1 MAGYIDSVLPAQT
14 QSQVYTEIL
23 ANHVA
28 NGVPVS
34 SWRSL
39 VNVGLSLTQYVSE
52 ASSTALTLAR
62 TVFRGMFADSI
73 FEDISTAPNAT
84 TLAQVTQAA
93 EAFALSQYQEAAQ
106 PATLATLRVV
116 LSASSGAAVNSF
128 TSGLVIVGTPSV
140 SAPLL
145 YTLIEALTLDPSGRV
160 VALCRA
166 TSPGSGY
173 NLASDSPFELKTT
186 FVGVTAAVP
195 STGERLT
202 VGTGNY
208 SLTLSAGDNLGANS
222 GEEVAIE
229 FVVDAP
235 NVATLTVTSATTPS
249 VQTLVTVHMRSDGAS
264 VPLSTAAE
272 IRAGICAQLSAA
284 IIAGAQLPSGT
295 TGGAAMPVSGPFVLP
310 RANGPVQTAG
320 QNSETASALMTRSIA
335 KWDALSVGTG
345 TDDAL
350 YYWVT
355 KTPAGYTASPVAQAQ
370 VINARKSDG
379 TTRGGWI
386 TILVTGLLGPL
397 SVADL
402 AAVTANLYNPRK
414 FANFAKLDVINAA
427 TNTITVTA
435 HVQYLKTAKLTDA
448 DVTAAISSAFLRL
461 QARLQ
466 MGVQTIDPSLI
477 EGTIFDASDA
487 IWVVTLSAPAAP
499 TLIAWDERPAFALSG
514 MTYEAVDA

>member
-14 QSQVYTEIL
+14 QPQVYTEIL
-23 ANHVA
+23 TNHVA

-52 ASSTALTLAR
+52 GSSTALNLAR
-62 TVFRGMFADSI
+62 TVFRGLFVDSI
-73 FEDISTAPNAT
+73 NEDIGAAT
-84 TLAQVTQAA
+84 TAQAISQITAAA

-106 PATLATLRVV
+106 PATLATLRVR
-116 LSASSGAAVNSF
+116 LSASVGAAVNVF
-128 TSGLVIVGTPSV
+128 TAGAVIVGTPSV

-145 YTLIEALTLDPSGRV
+145 YTLTEDVTLDPSGRI
-160 VALCRA
+160 VALCQA

-173 NLASDSPFELKTT
+173 NLAPDSPFELKTT

-208 SLTLSAGDNLGANS
+208 SLSLSAGANLTVNA

-229 FVVDAP
+229 FVVDGAS
-235 NVATLTVTSATTPS
+235 VATLTVTSATTVG

-264 VPLSTAAE
+264 APLSTAAE
-272 IRAGICAQLSAA
+272 IRAGLCALLSAA
-284 IIAGAQLPSGT
+284 IIAGVQLPSGT
-295 TGGAAMPVSGPFVLP
+295 TGGAVMPVSGPFVLP
-310 RANGPVQTAG
+310 RANGPIQIAG
-320 QNSETASALMTRSIA
+320 QNAETATSVMTRSVA

-350 YYWVT
+350 YYWIT
-355 KTPAGYTASPVAQAQ
+355 KIPTGYTASPVSQAQ
-370 VINARKSDG
+370 VINARKPDG

-386 TILVTGLLGPL
+386 TILVTGLIGPL
-397 SVADL
+397 SGADL
-402 AAVTANLYNPRK
+402 AAVTANMYSPRK
-414 FANFAKLDVINAA
+414 FANFAKLAVINA
-427 TNTITVTA
+427 TPKNITVTA
-435 HVQYLKTAKLTDA
+435 HVKYLRNSKLTDSDIA
-448 DVTAAISSAFLRL
+448 AAISSAFLRL
-461 QARLQ
+461 QERLQ
-466 MGVQTIDPSLI
+466 MGVQTIDPSLV
-477 EGTIFDASDA
+477 EGTIFDASNA
-487 IWVVTLSAPAAP
+487 IWVVTLTIPAAP
-499 TLIAWDERPAFALSG
+499 TAIAWNERPAFVLSG